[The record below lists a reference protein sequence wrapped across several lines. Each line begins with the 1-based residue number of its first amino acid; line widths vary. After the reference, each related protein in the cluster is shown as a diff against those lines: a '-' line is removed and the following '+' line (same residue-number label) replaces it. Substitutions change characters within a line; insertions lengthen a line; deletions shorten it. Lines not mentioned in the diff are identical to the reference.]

1 MNRKISFLSFL
12 LFIIPVITIFIC
24 FQIISYYYPNFH
36 TFPFI
41 DGKASVSQIGRGEKT
56 IITFKS
62 GFFLYILF
70 SIIFYYKI
78 SNFFLLI
85 GKRNK
90 LKIYGL
96 IANFFLLIYILSLGI
111 DGSFNAIAR
120 RIAITLY
127 IVSIYASHI
136 YVIKILK
143 ILKFEKKIVFKKIYL
158 YVFYTIIILMSLL
171 IIIGTPWV
179 NPLFKYPNVLKN
191 IIEWNFFLLTI
202 IFYIPT
208 SLLFYF
214 SFIKK
219 N

>member
-1 MNRKISFLSFL
+1 MNKQISFFSFL
-12 LFIIPVITIFIC
+12 LFILPVITIFIC

-56 IITFKS
+56 IIIFKS

-70 SIIFYYKI
+70 SIIFYYKV
-78 SNFFLLI
+78 SNLFLSI

-96 IANFFLLIYILSLGI
+96 IANFFLFIYILYLGM

-120 RIAITLY
+120 RLAIIFY
-127 IVSIYASHI
+127 IVTIYVSHI
-136 YVIKILK
+136 YFTKILK
-143 ILKFEKKIVFKKIYL
+143 LLKFEKKIEFNKIYL
-158 YVFYTIIILMSLL
+158 FIFYIIIIFMSLL
-171 IIIGTPWV
+171 IIIGMPWV
-179 NPLFKYPNVLKN
+179 NPLFKYPNALKN
-191 IIEWNFFLLTI
+191 IIEWNYFLLTI
-202 IFYIPT
+202 IFYIPI

-214 SFIKK
+214 SIMGK